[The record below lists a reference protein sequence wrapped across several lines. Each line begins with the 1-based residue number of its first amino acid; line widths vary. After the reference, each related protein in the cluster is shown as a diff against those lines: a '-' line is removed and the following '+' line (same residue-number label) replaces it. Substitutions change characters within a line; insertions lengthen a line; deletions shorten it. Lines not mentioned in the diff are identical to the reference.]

1 MSDQPP
7 SRSQRRDGFPPDEF
21 DDIEPVP
28 GRRGAHRARA
38 NPVLAMVPV
47 LLVVVAVVAV
57 VVGAMTLLGGNGPA
71 STTASNE
78 TPVPQATGTAPPS
91 SAPAQSSAPAESSPP
106 PATTTTTEPPAPV
119 DRSVPVT
126 VLNGTRT
133 SGLAAGATQRL
144 REGGWTVPAAD
155 NYRGGDT
162 PPTTVFYP
170 SPELAA
176 TAQAVAEDLGG
187 AQTQQ
192 SDQFDGLTVV
202 LGEDYQP

>member
-1 MSDQPP
+1 
-7 SRSQRRDGFPPDEF
+7 
-21 DDIEPVP
+21 
-28 GRRGAHRARA
+28 
-38 NPVLAMVPV
+38 
-47 LLVVVAVVAV
+47 
-57 VVGAMTLLGGNGPA
+57 MTLRGGNGPA
-71 STTASNE
+71 STTASYE
-78 TPVPQATGTAPPS
+78 TPVPQATGTGPASPAPG
-91 SAPAQSSAPAESSPP
+91 QTSAPAESSPP
-106 PATTTTTEPPAPV
+106 PTTTTEPPAPV

-133 SGLAAGATQRL
+133 GGLAAGATQRL
-144 REGGWTVPAAD
+144 RDAGWTVPVAD

-187 AQTQQ
+187 AQAQQ